1 MTEWNKDLEKRIL
14 RKSRFTLSFRILR
27 ILILVFLI
35 YSGYMIL
42 INIIAD
48 KLNISGENAYYS
60 KLALEWTVPN
70 VRGDFDFEDENMTF
84 FGTKKL
90 SYNLIKK
97 VGHDD
102 KVIGQATLT
111 KRIAGI
117 SSISFSHPGHKQLN
131 DFSFSLPVDPRTDRK
146 LKANTSPNVWETL
159 EKLPEGTVGELAFS
173 TTSFMESKQ
182 LIESLGKYDIN
193 ILWMPLYTGEFVDYK
208 PNGWSGNEN
217 MLMVSDLIGLTGGNE
232 HDKNYHESLRM
243 NRLDEDTLT
252 ESEQLMLKN
261 MEELLNKPQ
270 SYYEQFLGLG
280 HLKQKYQYLKKKG
293 FTVYGAVVTGPVK
306 ELLKLKDNSFIQG
319 EQLGEVELW
328 NWQPENKK

>member
-14 RKSRFTLSFRILR
+14 RKSRFTLTFRILR
-27 ILILVFLI
+27 ILFFVFLI
-35 YSGYMIL
+35 YCGYMFS

-48 KLNISGENAYYS
+48 KLNISEENAYYS

-70 VRGDFDFEDENMTF
+70 VRGDFDFEEENMTF
-84 FGTKKL
+84 FGTKKF

-102 KVIGQATLT
+102 KVIGQATVT
-111 KRIAGI
+111 KRLINLSTI
-117 SSISFSHPGHKQLN
+117 TFSNPGRKQLN
-131 DFSFSLPVDPRTDRK
+131 DFSFSLPVDPRTERN
-146 LKANTSPNVWETL
+146 LEGNASPNVWETL
-159 EKLPEGTVGELAFS
+159 AKLPEGTVGELAFS

-182 LIESLGKYDIN
+182 LIDSLGKYDIN
-193 ILWMPLYTGEFVDYK
+193 ILWMPLYTGEFVDYD
-208 PNGWSGNEN
+208 PSGWSGNDN
-217 MLMVSDLIGLTGGNE
+217 LIMVSDLIGLTGGNE
-232 HDKNYHESLRM
+232 HDKKYHESSRI

-252 ESEQLMLKN
+252 ESEQSMVKN
-261 MEELLNKPQ
+261 MEELLNKSN

-280 HLKQKYQYLKKKG
+280 HLEQKYQYLKKKG

-306 ELLKLKDNSFIQG
+306 ELLKLQDVSFIQG

-328 NWQPENKK
+328 NWQSKDKE

>member
-14 RKSRFTLSFRILR
+14 MKSRSTLSLRILR
-27 ILILVFLI
+27 ILLLVFLI

-70 VRGDFDFEDENMTF
+70 VRGDFNFEDENMTF
-84 FGTKKL
+84 FGTKKV

-97 VGHDD
+97 VGSDD
-102 KVIGQATLT
+102 KVIGQASVT
-111 KRIAGI
+111 KRITGP
-117 SSISFSHPGHKQLN
+117 SSILFSHPGRKQLN
-131 DFSFSLPVDPRTDRK
+131 DLSFSLPVDPRTKRK

-173 TTSFMESKQ
+173 TTSFMEPKQ
-182 LIESLGKYDIN
+182 LIQSLGKYDIN
-193 ILWMPLYTGEFVDYK
+193 ILWMPLYTGEFVNYK

-217 MLMVSDLIGLTGGNE
+217 LLMVSDLIGLTGGNE
-232 HDKNYHESLRM
+232 HDKKYHESSRIT
-243 NRLDEDTLT
+243 RLDEDTLA
-252 ESEQLMLKN
+252 ESEQSMEKN
-261 MEELLNKPQ
+261 MEEILNKSN

-280 HLKQKYQYLKKKG
+280 HLEQKYQYLKKKG

-306 ELLKLKDNSFIQG
+306 ELLKLQDVSFIQG

-328 NWQPENKK
+328 NWQSEDKK